1 MHRCPLEANSMDD
14 ASRSEAQFRSATTRE
29 EAARREVS
37 ECAEN
42 LTGVADGVARR
53 GAPSDGGGKCGTKA
67 LSPPALSPC
76 RGAASWRSDALEK
89 RGRGART
96 GGGGQRS
103 GDGRRS
109 CTGGS
114 NPSLKV
120 ADGGHEI
127 TIAVGGGGVGRRRRA
142 GGRGGRR
149 AGGAAAGTEGAHAG
163 MGCAMGIATG
173 CEAIA
178 TGMCARWGGA
188 TYPTPPAD

>member
-1 MHRCPLEANSMDD
+1 MDD
-14 ASRSEAQFRSATTRE
+14 ASRSEAQFRSATKRE

-53 GAPSDGGGKCGTKA
+53 GAPSDGGGKYGTKA

-109 CTGGS
+109 DDGGS
-114 NPSLKV
+114 KSSLKA
-120 ADGGHEI
+120 ADGGQEI
-127 TIAVGGGGVGRRRRA
+127 TTAVGGGGAGRPRFLFVDLRN
-142 GGRGGRR
+142 
-149 AGGAAAGTEGAHAG
+149 
-163 MGCAMGIATG
+163 
-173 CEAIA
+173 
-178 TGMCARWGGA
+178 
-188 TYPTPPAD
+188 

>member
-1 MHRCPLEANSMDD
+1 MDD

-53 GAPSDGGGKCGTKA
+53 GAPSGTGGRCGTKA
-67 LSPPALSPC
+67 LPSPVLPP
-76 RGAASWRSDALEK
+76 RGRAVSWRRDAPEK

-109 CTGGS
+109 DDGCS
-114 NPSLKV
+114 KSSLKV
-120 ADGGHEI
+120 ADGGQEI
-127 TIAVGGGGVGRRRRA
+127 TTAVGGGGAGRRRRTD
-142 GGRGGRR
+142 GRGGRR
-149 AGGAAAGTEGAHAG
+149 AGGTAAGTEWAHGGIGRAI
-163 MGCAMGIATG
+163 GIATG
-173 CEAIA
+173 CDAIA
-178 TGMCARWGGA
+178 TGTCARWGGA
-188 TYPTPPAD
+188 TYPTSTAEQI